1 MSPSQLSIH
10 DPVAQFRG
18 SRNYVHSTDLY
29 EEIVRGAEA
38 AGLTFA
44 GPIDLRIKAKITRRP
59 RYRFAEEGAISMGS
73 EAIAA
78 QCRFHHDGRPW
89 LALVFEGSEPVTDRR
104 SYDEGPA
111 ASHGTVIDK
120 AAHLTGATGLRP
132 IEAVTALAV
141 LLHKQ
146 ALPPP
151 PDKRWMLGQLTLE
164 RALETRDAAELR
176 IVIDK
181 VSGGTITRSSLTGHD
196 GRFGGMT
203 FILAGD

>member
-1 MSPSQLSIH
+1 MSPSQPPIH
-10 DPVAQFRG
+10 DPVAHLRG
-18 SRNYVHSTDLY
+18 SRDYIHSTDLY

-38 AGLTFA
+38 AGLIFA

-59 RYRFAEEGAISMGS
+59 RYRFAEEGVSPVGA

-78 QCRFHHDGRPW
+78 QCRFHHEGRKW
-89 LALVFEGSEPVTDRR
+89 LALVTESSEHVTGRK

-111 ASHGTVIDK
+111 ATHGAVIDR
-120 AAHLTGATGLRP
+120 AAHLTGETGLRP

-151 PDKRWMLGQLTLE
+151 PEKRWMLGQLTLE
-164 RALETRDAAELR
+164 RALESRDAAELR

-181 VSGGTITRSSLTGHD
+181 VAGGTITRSSLTGHD

-203 FILAGD
+203 FILAGG